1 MKIAD
6 IDYKHLDGSEKIYM
20 KDKVKYNDKFWKV
33 VYMEWS
39 FVFHCYYVVLQ
50 NLDNVTDRTMV
61 PLSHN

>member
-33 VYMEWS
+33 VYAEYS
-39 FVFHCYYVVLQ
+39 FVFSSHFLTLE
-50 NLDNVTDRTMV
+50 NMENSSDRVTV
-61 PLSHN
+61 FVNC